1 MMLEKKKDV
10 RKTFISLVAVTLFLA
25 LVLVLDQV
33 IKPSNKMYMLLTVL
47 QKGSVYALAAVSMN
61 LLNGFTGLFSLGHAG
76 FMVIGA
82 YTYAIFSI
90 PAASRDTVYQYY
102 DAAIRISFPE
112 VLGNALGGFG
122 TVLGVILCVL
132 LAGLVASLFAYLIG
146 LPVGL
151 ILRMTDR
158 DGIHPIGWL
167 NRTLGII
174 VNALR
179 SIPFIILMVA
189 MLPVAKAIVG
199 TSLGNR
205 AVIVTLVIAAA
216 PYVARMVESAAK
228 EVDAGVIEAALSMGA
243 STFRIIWKVII
254 PEAKPAL
261 ITGAVISTV
270 TILGYSAMAGTI
282 GGGGLGQIAIT
293 YGYQKYDDQIVWLC
307 VALTIIIVQILQEF
321 GMYIARRTDRRS
333 RT

>member
-1 MMLEKKKDV
+1 MSDLLIKLWQNGILQLGIWETIYMTLIS
-10 RKTFISLVAVTLFLA
+10 TF
-25 LVLVLDQV
+25 
-33 IKPSNKMYMLLTVL
+33 
-47 QKGSVYALAAVSMN
+47 
-61 LLNGFTGLFSLGHAG
+61 
-76 FMVIGA
+76 
-82 YTYAIFSI
+82 
-90 PAASRDTVYQYY
+90 
-102 DAAIRISFPE
+102 
-112 VLGNALGGFG
+112 
-122 TVLGVILCVL
+122 
-132 LAGLVASLFAYLIG
+132 FAYLIG

-282 GGGGLGQIAIT
+282 GGGGLGQIAII